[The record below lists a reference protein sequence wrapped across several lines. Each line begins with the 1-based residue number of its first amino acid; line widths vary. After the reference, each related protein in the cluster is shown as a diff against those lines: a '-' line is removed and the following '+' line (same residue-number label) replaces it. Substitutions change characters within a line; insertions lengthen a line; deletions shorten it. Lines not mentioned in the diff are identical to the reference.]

1 MTKKNL
7 TTKETFNLAV
17 QSHKKNNLQ
26 VAKKLYKEILKTNPN
41 FAGAHNNLGNVL
53 HELGQFKKAVS
64 CYEKAIQIQPNYT
77 NAHYNL
83 GSVLHELGEFQ
94 KAVSCYEKAIQIQP
108 DYANAHYNL
117 GLIFKELGEF
127 QKAVSCYEK
136 AIQIN
141 PNFAGAHNN
150 LGNVL
155 HELGEFQ
162 KAISCCK
169 KAIQINP
176 NFAGTHNNLGLI
188 FKELGEFQK
197 AMGCYEKAIQIQ
209 PNFVDAH
216 NNLGAVYFEL
226 GEHQKAMGCYKKVI
240 QIEPNN
246 LTSHWLSM
254 NTFPIIYKN
263 LNEIDM
269 YRKKFEDDTK
279 KINHL
284 LDTEYQYTKKQI
296 VDSMKSSTNFYLSYQ
311 GRNDISLQKKY
322 ASLVERL
329 TEKIYPQFHQER
341 RINKSKKFIK
351 VGFVSSFLKNH
362 TVSTLFKNW
371 IIKLNRNFFNIFVYY
386 IGNKFDKTTT
396 QIKES
401 SNNFFNHT
409 EIDQLIGRIS
419 KDKLDILIYLDIG
432 MDPMTQILASLRL
445 ASIQCTTWG
454 HPVTSGFK
462 NIDYFFSSELM
473 KKNDSQKYFS
483 EKLINLP
490 GIGIDYDH
498 CDISN
503 IKKINIVKK
512 LNKTIFLNL
521 QSLFKLLPQDD
532 HIYLDIIKKQPNC
545 CFWFIHG
552 LRNSISSIFKER
564 IAKLFKKNNL
574 SFDEYSIFYP
584 RYEKDEYLSLIK
596 QSDIILDSL
605 NWSGG
610 NTSLEAI
617 SLNKPIVTC
626 PAEFIRGRHTYSIL
640 KKLNIEETIASSKK
654 KYVEI
659 AVKLSKD
666 NDFRNSIINKI
677 IKNKKKLFSDDKPI
691 RFLEDV
697 IKKELLKFKKNKK
710 LELR

>member
-83 GSVLHELGEFQ
+83 GSVLHELGQFK

-386 IGNKFDKTTT
+386 IGNKFDKITT

-432 MDPMTQILASLRL
+432 MDPKTQILASLRL
-445 ASIQCTTWG
+445 ATIQCTTWG

-462 NIDYFFSSELM
+462 NIDYFFSSDLM
-473 KKNDSQKYFS
+473 KKNDSQKYYS

-503 IKKINIVKK
+503 IKKINILKK
-512 LNKTIFLNL
+512 SNKTIFLNL

-545 CFWFIHG
+545 CFWFMHG
-552 LRNSISSIFKER
+552 LKNSISSIFKER
-564 IAKLFKKNNL
+564 ISKLFQKNNL
-574 SFDEYSIFYP
+574 SFNEYSIFYP
-584 RYEKDEYLSLIK
+584 RCEKDEYLRLIN

-626 PAEFIRGRHTYSIL
+626 PSEFIRGRHTYSIL

-654 KYVEI
+654 EYVEI

-677 IKNKKKLFSDDKPI
+677 IKNKKKLFNDDKPI
-691 RFLEDV
+691 RFLEEV
-697 IKKELLKFKKNKK
+697 IKKELLKFKKNKN
-710 LELR
+710 RS

>member
-7 TTKETFNLAV
+7 TTKETFSLAV
-17 QSHKKNNLQ
+17 QNHKKNNLQ
-26 VAKKLYKEILKTNPN
+26 AAKKLYKEILKTNPN

-53 HELGQFKKAVS
+53 HELGEFQKAVN
-64 CYEKAIQIQPNYT
+64 CYEKAIQIQPNYA

-94 KAVSCYEKAIQIQP
+94 KAISCYEKTIQIQP
-108 DYANAHYNL
+108 NYANAHYNL
-117 GLIFKELGEF
+117 GLIFKEVGEF
-127 QKAVSCYEK
+127 QKAISCYEK

-162 KAISCCK
+162 KAISCCE

-197 AMGCYEKAIQIQ
+197 AVSFYEKAIQIQ

-226 GEHQKAMGCYKKVI
+226 GEHQKALSCYKKVI
-240 QIEPNN
+240 QIEPSN

-254 NTFPIIYKN
+254 NTFPIIYKD
-263 LNEIDM
+263 LKEIDL

-284 LDTEYQYTKKQI
+284 LDTQYQYTKKQI
-296 VDSMKSSTNFYLSYQ
+296 VDAMKSSTNFYLSYQ
-311 GRNDISLQKKY
+311 GRNDINLQQKY
-322 ASLVERL
+322 ANLIERL
-329 TEKIYPQFHQER
+329 TKKIYPQFHQKKI
-341 RINKSKKFIK
+341 INKSKEFIK
-351 VGFVSSFLKNH
+351 IGFVSSFFRNH
-362 TVSTLFKNW
+362 TVSILFKNL
-371 IIKLNRNFFNIFVYY
+371 IIKLNKKKFSIFVYY
-386 IGNKFDKTTT
+386 IGNKFDKMTS

-401 SNNFFNHT
+401 SNNFFTHT
-409 EIDQLIGRIS
+409 DIDQLIKRIS
-419 KDKLDILIYLDIG
+419 KDKLDILIFLDIG
-432 MDPMTQILASLRL
+432 MDPTTQILASLRL

-473 KKNDSQKYFS
+473 KEKDSQKYYS

-490 GIGIDYDH
+490 GIGIDYDQ

-503 IKKINIVKK
+503 IKKLNIVKK
-512 LNKTIFLNL
+512 SNKIIFLNL

-532 HIYLDIIKKQPNC
+532 HIYLDIVKKQPNC

-552 LRNSISSIFKER
+552 LRNSISSIFIER
-564 IAKLFKKNNL
+564 ISKLFQNHNL
-574 SFDEYSIFYP
+574 SFNEYSIFHP
-584 RYEKDEYLSLIK
+584 RCAKDEYLGLIK

-626 PAEFIRGRHTYSIL
+626 PSEFMRGRHTYSIL
-640 KKLNIEETIASSKK
+640 KKLNIEETIASSKE
-654 KYVEI
+654 KYIEI
-659 AVKLSKD
+659 ALKLAKD
-666 NDFRNSIINKI
+666 KNFRSLVINKI
-677 IKNKKKLFSDDKPI
+677 VKNKKKLFNDDKPI
-691 RFLEDV
+691 RFFEEV
-697 IKKELLKFKKNKK
+697 IKKKI
-710 LELR
+710 

>member
-1 MTKKNL
+1 MNKKKNL
-7 TTKETFNLAV
+7 TTKETFDLAV
-17 QSHKKNNLQ
+17 QNHKKNNLQ
-26 VAKKLYKEILKTNPN
+26 AAEKLYKEILKTNPN
-41 FAGAHNNLGNVL
+41 FEGVYNNLANVL
-53 HELGQFKKAVS
+53 HELGQFQKTVS
-64 CYEKAIQIQPNYT
+64 CYEKAIQIQPNY
-77 NAHYNL
+77 
-83 GSVLHELGEFQ
+83 
-94 KAVSCYEKAIQIQP
+94 
-108 DYANAHYNL
+108 ANAHNNL
-117 GLIFKELGEF
+117 GLIYKELGEF
-127 QKAVSCYEK
+127 QKAVNCYEK

-155 HELGEFQ
+155 HKLGEFQ
-162 KAISCCK
+162 KAISCCE

-188 FKELGEFQK
+188 YKELGEFQK
-197 AMGCYEKAIQIQ
+197 AVSCYEKAIQIQ

-216 NNLGAVYFEL
+216 NNLGAVYSEL
-226 GEHQKAMGCYKKVI
+226 GEHQKAIGCYKKVI

-263 LNEIDM
+263 LKEIDV

-296 VDSMKSSTNFYLSYQ
+296 VDAMKSSTNFYLSYQ
-311 GRNDISLQKKY
+311 GRNDISLQQNY
-322 ASLVERL
+322 ASLIERL

-341 RINKSKKFIK
+341 TINKSKKFIK
-351 VGFVSSFLKNH
+351 VGFVSSFFKNH

-386 IGNKFDKTTT
+386 IGNKFDKITT

-473 KKNDSQKYFS
+473 KKNDSQKYYS

-564 IAKLFKKNNL
+564 ISKLFQKNNL
-574 SFDEYSIFYP
+574 SFNEYSIFYP
-584 RYEKDEYLSLIK
+584 RCEKDEYLSLIK

-605 NWSGG
+605 NWSVG

-626 PAEFIRGRHTYSIL
+626 PSEFIRGRHTYSIL

-691 RFLEDV
+691 RFLEEV
-697 IKKELLKFKKNKK
+697 IKKKLLKFKKNKK

>member
-7 TTKETFNLAV
+7 TTKETFSLAV
-17 QSHKKNNLQ
+17 QNHKKNNLQ
-26 VAKKLYKEILKTNPN
+26 AAKKLYKEILKTNPN
-41 FAGAHNNLGNVL
+41 FSGAHNNLGNVL
-53 HELGQFKKAVS
+53 HELGEFQKAVN
-64 CYEKAIQIQPNYT
+64 CYEKAIQIQPNYA

-83 GSVLHELGEFQ
+83 GSVLHELGQFQ

-108 DYANAHYNL
+108 NYANAHYNL

-127 QKAVSCYEK
+127 QKAVNCYEK

-150 LGNVL
+150 LGNAL
-155 HELGEFQ
+155 HKLGEFQ
-162 KAISCCK
+162 KAISCCE

-188 FKELGEFQK
+188 YKELGEFQK
-197 AMGCYEKAIQIQ
+197 AVSCYEKAIQIQ

-216 NNLGAVYFEL
+216 NNLGAVYSEL
-226 GEHQKAMGCYKKVI
+226 GEHQKAIGCYKKVI

-263 LNEIDM
+263 LKEIDM

-284 LDTEYQYTKKQI
+284 LDTKYQYTKKQI
-296 VDSMKSSTNFYLSYQ
+296 VDAMKSSTNFYLSYQ
-311 GRNDISLQKKY
+311 GRNDISLQQNY
-322 ASLVERL
+322 AGLIERL

-341 RINKSKKFIK
+341 TINKSKKFIK
-351 VGFVSSFLKNH
+351 VGFVSSFFKNH

-386 IGNKFDKTTT
+386 IGNKFDKITT

-473 KKNDSQKYFS
+473 KKNDSQKYYS

-564 IAKLFKKNNL
+564 ISKLFQKNNL
-574 SFDEYSIFYP
+574 SFNEYSIFYP
-584 RYEKDEYLSLIK
+584 RCEKDEYLSLIK

-626 PAEFIRGRHTYSIL
+626 PSEFIRGRHTYSIL

-691 RFLEDV
+691 RFLEEV

-710 LELR
+710 LKLR

>member
-1 MTKKNL
+1 MNKKNL
-7 TTKETFNLAV
+7 STKKTFDLAV
-17 QSHKKNNLQ
+17 QNHKKNNLQ
-26 VAKKLYKEILKTNPN
+26 SAEKLYKEILKTNPN
-41 FAGAHNNLGNVL
+41 FDGAYNNLGNVL
-53 HELGQFKKAVS
+53 HELGKHQKAIS
-64 CYEKAIQIQPNYT
+64 CYEKAIQIQPNYA

-83 GSVLHELGEFQ
+83 GSVLDELGEYQ
-94 KAVSCYEKAIQIQP
+94 KAISCYEKTIQIQP
-108 DYANAHYNL
+108 NYANAHYNL
-117 GLIFKELGEF
+117 GLVFKELGEH
-127 QKAVSCYEK
+127 QKAISCYEK
-136 AIQIN
+136 TIQIN

-150 LGNVL
+150 LGNAL
-155 HELGEFQ
+155 YELGEFQ
-162 KAISCCK
+162 KAISCCE

-176 NFAGTHNNLGLI
+176 NFAGTYNNLGLV
-188 FKELGEFQK
+188 FKELGEHQK
-197 AMGCYEKAIQIQ
+197 AISCYEKAIQTN

-226 GEHQKAMGCYKKVI
+226 GKHQKAISCYEKTI

-254 NTFPIIYKN
+254 NTFPIIYEN
-263 LNEIDM
+263 LKEIDH
-269 YRKKFEDDTK
+269 YRKRFEDGIK

-284 LDTEYQYTKKQI
+284 LDTQSQYTKKQI
-296 VDSMKSSTNFYLSYQ
+296 VDAMKSSTNFYLSYQ
-311 GRNDISLQKKY
+311 GRNDINLQQKY
-322 ASLVERL
+322 ASLIERL

-341 RINKSKKFIK
+341 TINKSKKFIK
-351 VGFVSSFLKNH
+351 VGFVSSFFKNH

-386 IGNKFDKTTT
+386 IGNKFDKMTT

-473 KKNDSQKYFS
+473 KKNDSQKYYS

-564 IAKLFKKNNL
+564 ISKLFQKNNL
-574 SFDEYSIFYP
+574 SFNEYSIFYP
-584 RYEKDEYLSLIK
+584 RCEKDEYLSLIK

-626 PAEFIRGRHTYSIL
+626 PSEFIRGRHTYSIL
-640 KKLNIEETIASSKK
+640 KKLNIEETIASSKE

-659 AVKLSKD
+659 AVRLAEDK
-666 NDFRNSIINKI
+666 DFRNSIINKI
-677 IKNKKKLFSDDKPI
+677 IKNKKELFNDDKPI
-691 RFLEDV
+691 KFFEEV
-697 IKKELLKFKKNKK
+697 IKKKLLQLTKNKK
-710 LELR
+710 LKSR

>member
-26 VAKKLYKEILKTNPN
+26 VAKKLYKEILKT
-41 FAGAHNNLGNVL
+41 
-53 HELGQFKKAVS
+53 
-64 CYEKAIQIQPNYT
+64 
-77 NAHYNL
+77 
-83 GSVLHELGEFQ
+83 
-94 KAVSCYEKAIQIQP
+94 
-108 DYANAHYNL
+108 
-117 GLIFKELGEF
+117 
-127 QKAVSCYEK
+127 
-136 AIQIN
+136 N

-197 AMGCYEKAIQIQ
+197 AMGCYEKAIQIQPNFAGTHNNLGLIFKELGEFQKAISCYEKAIRIQ

-311 GRNDISLQKKY
+311 GRNDISLQQNY
-322 ASLVERL
+322 ASLIERL
-329 TEKIYPQFHQER
+329 TKKIYPQFHQKKI
-341 RINKSKKFIK
+341 INKSKEFIK
-351 VGFVSSFLKNH
+351 IGFVSSFFRNH
-362 TVSTLFKNW
+362 TVSILFKNL
-371 IIKLNRNFFNIFVYY
+371 IIKLNKKKISIFVYY
-386 IGNKFDKTTT
+386 IGNKFDKMTS

-401 SNNFFNHT
+401 SNNFFTHT
-409 EIDQLIGRIS
+409 DIDQLIKRIS
-419 KDKLDILIYLDIG
+419 KDKLDILIFLDIG
-432 MDPMTQILASLRL
+432 MDPTTQILASLRL

-473 KKNDSQKYFS
+473 KEKDSQKYYS

-490 GIGIDYDH
+490 GIGIDYDQ

-503 IKKINIVKK
+503 IKKLNIVKK
-512 LNKTIFLNL
+512 SNKIIFLNL

-532 HIYLDIIKKQPNC
+532 HIYLDILKKHPNSH
-545 CFWFIHG
+545 FSFISAK
-552 LRNSISSIFKER
+552 SIIITETFKKR
-564 IAKLFKKNNL
+564 ISKLFIQSEF
-574 SFDEYSIFYP
+574 SFNKHFHFYP
-584 RYEKDEYLSLIK
+584 RADFKEFLEIINNT
-596 QSDIILDSL
+596 DIILDSIG
-605 NWSGG
+605 WSG
-610 NTSLEAI
+610 NVSSHEAI
-617 SLNKPIVTC
+617 SLDKPIITM
-626 PAEFIRGRHTYSIL
+626 PTKLMRGRHTYSIL
-640 KKLNIEETIASSKK
+640 KILELDELIAFSKK
-654 KYVEI
+654 EYVNI
-659 AVKLSKD
+659 ALKLA
-666 NDFRNSIINKI
+666 
-677 IKNKKKLFSDDKPI
+677 KNIDYRKL
-691 RFLEDV
+691 V
-697 IKKELLKFKKNKK
+697 IKKIKKNKNK
-710 LELR
+710 LFNDRKSIKFLNLFFEKITY